1 MPTSER
7 IEKISR
13 VLSRRQPDLRVVL
26 EGVAIA
32 HNASAVIRT
41 CDAAGVLF
49 LDIVSPSPDILAINR
64 AISTR
69 AEKWVETRFHGS
81 LDDCLPGLKK
91 AGFKVAVTHLGESA
105 LPYSAIDYTRPVA
118 IVFGSEAAGVSASA
132 LGYADY
138 EIKIPMF
145 GMVQS
150 LNLSVSVAVVLYE
163 AMRQRLAAGFYEQRR
178 LSDADY
184 ERFFKE
190 WLSRPLK
197 TADPRSPGE

>member
-1 MPTSER
+1 MPTPER
-7 IEKISR
+7 IEKVSR

-41 CDAAGVLF
+41 CDAAGVLY

-69 AEKWVETRFHGS
+69 AEKWVETRLHSS
-81 LDDCLPGLKK
+81 LGECLPELKER
-91 AGFKVAVTHLGESA
+91 GFKVAVTHLGESA
-105 LPYSAIDYTRPVA
+105 LPYSDIDYTPPVA
-118 IVFGSEAAGVSASA
+118 IVFGSEAAGVSAEA
-132 LGYADY
+132 LSFADY

-150 LNLSVSVAVVLYE
+150 LNLSVSVAIILYE
-163 AMRQRLAAGFYEQRR
+163 AMRQRLPVGLYGKRR
-178 LSDADY
+178 LADAEY
-184 ERFFKE
+184 EHFFKK
-190 WLSRPLK
+190 WLSP
-197 TADPRSPGE
+197 PPENE

>member
-1 MPTSER
+1 MPTPER
-7 IEKISR
+7 LAKVSR

-41 CDAAGVLF
+41 CDAAGILY

-69 AEKWVETRFHGS
+69 AEKWVETRLFGS
-81 LDDCLPGLKK
+81 LDECLPQLKES
-91 AGFKVAVTHLGESA
+91 GFKVAVTHLGESA
-105 LPYSAIDYTRPVA
+105 LPYSAVDYTQPLA
-118 IVFGSEAAGVSASA
+118 IVFGSEAAGVSARA
-132 LGYADY
+132 LSLADY

-150 LNLSVSVAVVLYE
+150 LNLSVSVAVILYE
-163 AMRQRLAAGFYEQRR
+163 AMRQRSAVGLYGKRR
-178 LSDADY
+178 LADAEY
-184 ERFFKE
+184 ERLFRK
-190 WLSRPLK
+190 WLSP
-197 TADPRSPGE
+197 PSENE

>member
-1 MPTSER
+1 MPTPER
-7 IEKISR
+7 IEKVR
-13 VLSRRQPDLRVVL
+13 RLLAHRQPDLRVVL

-41 CDAAGVLF
+41 CDAAGVMY

-69 AEKWVETRFHGS
+69 AEKWIETRLHGS
-81 LDDCLPGLKK
+81 LDECLPGLKEQ
-91 AGFKVAVTHLGESA
+91 GFKVAVTHLGEGA
-105 LPYSAIDYTRPVA
+105 VPHTDLDYTQPIAV
-118 IVFGSEAAGVSASA
+118 VFGSESSGVSLEA

-138 EIKIPMF
+138 EIRIPMF

-163 AMRQRLAAGFYEQRR
+163 AMRQRLAAGFYRKRR
-178 LSDADY
+178 LSDEEYDF
-184 ERFFKE
+184 FFKK
-190 WLSRPLK
+190 WLS
-197 TADPRSPGE
+197 SPSTETDG

>member
-1 MPTSER
+1 MPTPER
-7 IEKISR
+7 IEKVSR

-41 CDAAGVLF
+41 CDAAGVLY
-49 LDIVSPSPDILAINR
+49 LDIISPSPDILAINR

-69 AEKWVETRFHGS
+69 AEKWVETRLHGS
-81 LDDCLPGLKK
+81 LDECLPQLKQ

-105 LPYSAIDYTRPVA
+105 LPYSDIDYTQPMAV
-118 IVFGSEAAGVSASA
+118 VFGSEAAGVSAQAMSF
-132 LGYADY
+132 ADY

-150 LNLSVSVAVVLYE
+150 LNLSVSVAVILYE
-163 AMRQRLAAGFYEQRR
+163 AMRQRLAAGFYGRRR
-178 LSDADY
+178 LSDAEY
-184 ERFFKE
+184 ELFFKR
-190 WLSRPLK
+190 WLSPPSEK
-197 TADPRSPGE
+197 A

>member
-7 IEKISR
+7 IEKVSR

-41 CDAAGVLF
+41 CDAAGVLY

-69 AEKWVETRFHGS
+69 AEKWVETSLHGS
-81 LDDCLPGLKK
+81 LDKCLPQLKR

-105 LPYSAIDYTRPVA
+105 LPYSVIDYTQPLAV
-118 IVFGSEAAGVSASA
+118 VFGSEAAGVSAEA
-132 LGYADY
+132 LSYADFG
-138 EIKIPMF
+138 IRIPMF

-150 LNLSVSVAVVLYE
+150 LNLSVSVAIILYE
-163 AMRQRLAAGFYEQRR
+163 AMRQRLAAGFYANRR
-178 LSDADY
+178 LADAEY
-184 ERFFKE
+184 ERLFKK
-190 WLSRPLK
+190 WLTSASEN
-197 TADPRSPGE
+197 T

>member
-1 MPTSER
+1 MPTPER
-7 IEKISR
+7 IAKVSR

-41 CDAAGVLF
+41 CDAAGVLY

-69 AEKWVETRFHGS
+69 AEKWVETRLHSS
-81 LDDCLPGLKK
+81 LGECLPELKER
-91 AGFKVAVTHLGESA
+91 GFKVAVTHLGESA
-105 LPYSAIDYTRPVA
+105 LPYSDIDYTQPVA
-118 IVFGSEAAGVSASA
+118 VVFGSEAAGVSAEA
-132 LGYADY
+132 LSLADY

-150 LNLSVSVAVVLYE
+150 LNLSVSVAVILYE
-163 AMRQRLAAGFYEQRR
+163 AMRQRLAAGLYGKRR
-178 LSDADY
+178 LSDAEY
-184 ERFFKE
+184 EHFFKK
-190 WLSRPLK
+190 WLSP
-197 TADPRSPGE
+197 PPENE

>member
-1 MPTSER
+1 MPTPER
-7 IEKISR
+7 IAKVSR

-41 CDAAGVLF
+41 CDAAGVLY

-69 AEKWVETRFHGS
+69 AEKWVETRLHSS
-81 LDDCLPGLKK
+81 LGECLPELKER
-91 AGFKVAVTHLGESA
+91 GFKVAVTHLGESA
-105 LPYSAIDYTRPVA
+105 LPYSDIDYTQPVA
-118 IVFGSEAAGVSASA
+118 VVFGSEAAGVSAEA
-132 LGYADY
+132 LSFADY

-150 LNLSVSVAVVLYE
+150 LNLSVSVAVILYE
-163 AMRQRLAAGFYEQRR
+163 AMRQRLAAGLYGKRR
-178 LSDADY
+178 LSDAEY
-184 ERFFKE
+184 EHFFKK
-190 WLSRPLK
+190 WLSP
-197 TADPRSPGE
+197 PPENE